1 MSICLRGMVKMNYK
15 DVAYLFKVL
24 SDETRLK
31 IIKMLKSGTM
41 CACKLLEEFEITQP
55 TLSYHMKMLVES
67 ELVFSEKNGI
77 WNNYTLNIQKL
88 EELLNFTQKI
98 LFEK

>member
-1 MSICLRGMVKMNYK
+1 MNCK
-15 DVAYLFKVL
+15 DGAYLFKVL

-31 IIKMLKSGTM
+31 IIEMLKNGTM

-67 ELVFSEKNGI
+67 ELVSCEKNGI
-77 WNNYTLNIQKL
+77 WNNYTLNKEKL
-88 EELLNFTQKI
+88 KFLAKFFDINKKCCENKNCGYHNN
-98 LFEK
+98 